1 MFGFWTVLLLVCC
14 YLLGAVP
21 FGVIISKAA
30 DRDLTKEGSGNTGAT
45 NAFRS
50 LGAKGGAMVLAADV
64 LKGTI
69 ACLLAYVAL
78 LPAFMVPVA
87 KVVFGFLAILG
98 HNFSVFRRFKGGK
111 GIATTFGVVL
121 ALSPKVCFLAAL
133 LWLGCVALT
142 RYASVGSLVAVTA
155 MPLLMALEG
164 LGLPA
169 ICFGVAAAG
178 LAIFRHKENLERLRQ
193 GRELR
198 YDEDRTTQ
206 G

>member
-1 MFGFWTVLLLVCC
+1 MFGVWTVVLVVAC

-21 FGVIISKAA
+21 FGVLIAKAA

-50 LGAKGGAMVLAADV
+50 LGAKGGALVLVADV

-78 LPAFMVPVA
+78 LPAFLVPVA
-87 KVVFGFLAILG
+87 KVLFGFLAILG
-98 HNFSVFRRFKGGK
+98 HNFSIFRGFKGGK
-111 GIATTFGVVL
+111 GVATTFGVVL
-121 ALSPKVCFLAAL
+121 ALSPKVCLLAAL
-133 LWLGCVALT
+133 LWVGCVALT
-142 RYASVGSLVAVTA
+142 KYSSVGSLVSVTA
-155 MPLLMALEG
+155 MPILMAFEG
-164 LGLPA
+164 LGIPA

-198 YDEDRTTQ
+198 YDEDPAR
-206 G
+206 